1 MQVILLLTFCQA
13 RADYYACPL
22 VLACAGFSSNSF
34 CKFNFSKFK
43 LINNENQILKLFTF
57 SQALLFFVSSSY
69 SLFLLGYVIFDY
81 EKGMNKTAY
90 NFYNSSKIL
99 KSSSMPVFNEVMGM
113 THLFFNGDFIT
124 KDKFNKCF
132 VYDETTPIGSKYEHC
147 MKKLSVKTIIVD
159 KNKLLGNKSFLC
171 KRDFLLRISR
181 NIFLEKKIEVD
192 FCELQTSL

>member
-1 MQVILLLTFCQA
+1 MGNNSLKSWQRTGFSLCGYFTTKLRKVSAVLGPANLYIFLMLFASIFKKNNIKKNIQIIASLQVILLLTFCQA

-99 KSSSMPVFNEVMGM
+99 KSSSMPC
-113 THLFFNGDFIT
+113 I
-124 KDKFNKCF
+124 
-132 VYDETTPIGSKYEHC
+132 
-147 MKKLSVKTIIVD
+147 
-159 KNKLLGNKSFLC
+159 
-171 KRDFLLRISR
+171 
-181 NIFLEKKIEVD
+181 
-192 FCELQTSL
+192 